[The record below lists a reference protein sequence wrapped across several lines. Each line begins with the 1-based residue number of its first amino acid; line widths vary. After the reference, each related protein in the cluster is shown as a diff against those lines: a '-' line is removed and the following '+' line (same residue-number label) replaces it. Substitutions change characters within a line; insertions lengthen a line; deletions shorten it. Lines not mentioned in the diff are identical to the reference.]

1 MKKWF
6 VVCFLFVIT
15 LFQSLQT
22 VSAETVEWKER
33 ADLPEP
39 RVGASSGVVD
49 GKIYVIGGGTVKS
62 GTYGNQTFVYD
73 PKTNEWTR
81 KADMPTARGSCI
93 SYCRWENLCLGRNVK
108 RWSCQHNRS
117 I

>member
-6 VVCFLFVIT
+6 IVFFLFVIT

-73 PKTNEWTR
+73 PKTNEWTK
-81 KADMPTARGSCI
+81 KADMPTERGGAATVTVDGKI
-93 SYCRWENLCLGRNVK
+93 
-108 RWSCQHNRS
+108 
-117 I
+117 

>member
-6 VVCFLFVIT
+6 IVFFLFVIT

-73 PKTNEWTR
+73 PKTNDWTKKR
-81 KADMPTARGSCI
+81 TCPRRGEELRLLQLTIKFMSWVEGQTMEL
-93 SYCRWENLCLGRNVK
+93 SR
-108 RWSCQHNRS
+108 Q
-117 I
+117 

>member
-6 VVCFLFVIT
+6 VVFFLFVIT

-49 GKIYVIGGGTVKS
+49 GKIYVIGGGTVKP
-62 GTYGNQTFVYD
+62 GAYGNQTFVYD
-73 PKTNEWTR
+73 PKQMNGQE
-81 KADMPTARGSCI
+81 KPTCQQRGG
-93 SYCRWENLCLGRNVK
+93 ELHQLL
-108 RWSCQHNRS
+108 
-117 I
+117 

>member
-6 VVCFLFVIT
+6 IVFFLFVIT

-49 GKIYVIGGGTVKS
+49 GKIYVIGGGTEKP
-62 GTYGNQTFVYD
+62 GNYGNQTFVYD

-81 KADMPTARGSCI
+81 KADMPTEREEL
-93 SYCRWENLCLGRNVK
+93 RLLQLTVK
-108 RWSCQHNRS
+108 FMSWVEGQTMEL
-117 I
+117 